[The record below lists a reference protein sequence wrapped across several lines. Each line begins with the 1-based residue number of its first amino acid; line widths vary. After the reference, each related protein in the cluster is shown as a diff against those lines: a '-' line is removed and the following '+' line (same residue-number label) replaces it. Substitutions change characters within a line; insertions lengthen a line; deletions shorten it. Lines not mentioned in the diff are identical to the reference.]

1 MYSYCIQSLH
11 SVYWSNVFI
20 GNDRDAFFPPYR
32 CESAND
38 EKMALDLNAVTWTKA
53 VF

>member
-1 MYSYCIQSLH
+1 MYSCIQSLH
-11 SVYWSNVFI
+11 SVYWLNVFI
-20 GNDRDAFFPPYR
+20 GNDRDAFFLHT

-38 EKMALDLNAVTWTKA
+38 ETMALGLNAVTWTKA